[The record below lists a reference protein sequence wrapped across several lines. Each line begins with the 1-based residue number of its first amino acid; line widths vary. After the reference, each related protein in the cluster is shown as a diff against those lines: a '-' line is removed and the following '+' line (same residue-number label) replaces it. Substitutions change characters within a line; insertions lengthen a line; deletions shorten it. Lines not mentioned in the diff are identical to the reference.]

1 MKESDEIIT
10 SIDYHEIPSRSLSL
24 AVDVYVKEEAWA
36 DMRKSQKL
44 SLAVVTEKK
53 VQDAVKDFGDP
64 RPQLYIR
71 SDVAEDILAKKK
83 LLELNPNANPWK
95 IIR

>member
-1 MKESDEIIT
+1 MQ
-10 SIDYHEIPSRSLSL
+10 SRILGIL
-24 AVDVYVKEEAWA
+24 
-36 DMRKSQKL
+36 
-44 SLAVVTEKK
+44 
-53 VQDAVKDFGDP
+53 DP
-64 RPQLYIR
+64 NYIR

>member
-53 VQDAVKDFGDP
+53 CRMQSRILGILDP
-64 RPQLYIR
+64 NYIR
-71 SDVAEDILAKKK
+71 SDVAEDILAKKSC
-83 LLELNPNANPWK
+83 LS
-95 IIR
+95 